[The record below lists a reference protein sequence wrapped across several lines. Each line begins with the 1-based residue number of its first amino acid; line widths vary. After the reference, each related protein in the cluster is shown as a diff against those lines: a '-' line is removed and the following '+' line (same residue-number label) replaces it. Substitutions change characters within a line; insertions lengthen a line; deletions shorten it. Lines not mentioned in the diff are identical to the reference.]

1 VESKVISTVDRSG
14 LECRSYRLVQAAIAA
29 RHRNQKDLV
38 SLSHCKFLLVAT
50 SEISGSGVGVADCSV
65 RARSLRLDYL
75 IRCGVGSCKQ
85 NILWLPLS

>member
-1 VESKVISTVDRSG
+1 MPRRHSAV
-14 LECRSYRLVQAAIAA
+14 RLQSML
-29 RHRNQKDLV
+29 RYPLKDAK
-38 SLSHCKFLLVAT
+38 SLNHCKFLSVAI